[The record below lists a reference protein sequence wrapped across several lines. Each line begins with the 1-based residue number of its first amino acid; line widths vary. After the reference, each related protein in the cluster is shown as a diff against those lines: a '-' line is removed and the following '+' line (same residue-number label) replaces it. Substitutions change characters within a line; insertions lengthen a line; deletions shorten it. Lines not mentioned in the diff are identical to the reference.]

1 MAREF
6 SSGGRGKGRGTSKK
20 SDKGKSGWV
29 KPDGTPLRARKGD
42 YFPDKEINDRKKP
55 RPFTSRDGDSRP
67 RRDENAGERKP
78 YARRD
83 ESSTDRKP
91 FVRRDDDRGERKPYA
106 RRDDNSSTDRKPF
119 VRRDDDRGERKPY
132 ARRDDSSTDRK
143 PFVKRDDDRG
153 ERKPYARRDESSS
166 DRKPFVRRDDDR
178 GERKP
183 YARRDD
189 SSTDRKPF
197 VKRDDD
203 RGERKPYARRDDN
216 SSTDRKPFVRR
227 DDDRGERKPYA
238 RRDDSSSD
246 RKPFVRRDDDRGE
259 RKPYARR
266 DDSSTDRKPFIK
278 RDDDRGERKPY
289 ARRDD
294 NSSDRKPYVKRDDDR
309 GERKPYA
316 RRDDEG
322 GESKPYSSRDENS
335 TSRPYEKR
343 TGSYR
348 DYKDKGR
355 ETESGDREERSSDR
369 PSRPYN
375 ATGRSGKKP
384 FEKKRERYADRDHSK
399 EMRGRFDK
407 DRGSKS
413 RSEKPSGT
421 RKKSSFTPD
430 DNGSIRLNRY
440 ISNAGICS
448 RREADELIV
457 AGVISINGEI
467 VTELGTKVN
476 AGDVVKYHD
485 QTLKT
490 EKHVYVLLNKPKDYI
505 TTTEDPDERKTVM
518 ALVHDACK
526 ERIFPVGRLDRNT
539 TGLLLLTNDGEL
551 TKRLTHPS
559 GEIKKLYQVEL
570 DRNLTQGDMLRAAEG
585 VELED
590 GIASFDE
597 IQYVSTD
604 DKTII
609 GVELHSGKN
618 RIVRRIFEA
627 MDYKVRKLD
636 RTTFAGLTKKDLPRG
651 RWRFLTEMEV
661 NMLKML
667 TGKKRKA
674 AAEMDLEE

>member
-67 RRDENAGERKP
+67 RRDEDAGERKP

-91 FVRRDDDRGERKPYA
+91 FA
-106 RRDDNSSTDRKPF
+106 R
-119 VRRDDDRGERKPY
+119 
-132 ARRDDSSTDRK
+132 
-143 PFVKRDDDRG
+143 RDDDRG
-153 ERKPYARRDESSS
+153 ERKPYARRDESST
-166 DRKPFVRRDDDR
+166 DRKPFARRDDDR

-189 SSTDRKPF
+189 
-197 VKRDDD
+197 
-203 RGERKPYARRDDN
+203 

-246 RKPFVRRDDDRGE
+246 RKPFVKRDDDRGERKPYARPDDSSTDRKPFVRRDDDRGE

-266 DDSSTDRKPFIK
+266 DD
-278 RDDDRGERKPY
+278 
-289 ARRDD
+289 
-294 NSSDRKPYVKRDDDR
+294 
-309 GERKPYA
+309 
-316 RRDDEG
+316 
-322 GESKPYSSRDENS
+322 
-335 TSRPYEKR
+335 EKR

-355 ETESGDREERSSDR
+355 ETETGDREERSSDR

-570 DRNLTQGDMLRAAEG
+570 DRNLTQADMLRAAEG

>member
-67 RRDENAGERKP
+67 RRDEDAGERKP

-83 ESSTDRKP
+83 ESSTDRKPFARRDDDRGERKPYARRDESSTDRKPFARRDDDRGERKPYGRRDDSSSDRKPFARRDDDRGERKPYARPDDSSTDRKPFARRDDDRGERKPYARRDDSSTDRKP

-106 RRDDNSSTDRKPF
+106 RRDD
-119 VRRDDDRGERKPY
+119 
-132 ARRDDSSTDRK
+132 
-143 PFVKRDDDRG
+143 
-153 ERKPYARRDESSS
+153 
-166 DRKPFVRRDDDR
+166 
-178 GERKP
+178 
-183 YARRDD
+183 
-189 SSTDRKPF
+189 
-197 VKRDDD
+197 
-203 RGERKPYARRDDN
+203 
-216 SSTDRKPFVRR
+216 
-227 DDDRGERKPYA
+227 
-238 RRDDSSSD
+238 
-246 RKPFVRRDDDRGE
+246 
-259 RKPYARR
+259 
-266 DDSSTDRKPFIK
+266 
-278 RDDDRGERKPY
+278 
-289 ARRDD
+289 
-294 NSSDRKPYVKRDDDR
+294 
-309 GERKPYA
+309 
-316 RRDDEG
+316 
-322 GESKPYSSRDENS
+322 
-335 TSRPYEKR
+335 EKR
-343 TGSYR
+343 TGFYR

-355 ETESGDREERSSDR
+355 ETETGDREERSSDR

-570 DRNLTQGDMLRAAEG
+570 DRNLTQADMLRAAEG

>member
-67 RRDENAGERKP
+67 RRDEDAGERKP

-91 FVRRDDDRGERKPYA
+91 FA
-106 RRDDNSSTDRKPF
+106 R
-119 VRRDDDRGERKPY
+119 
-132 ARRDDSSTDRK
+132 
-143 PFVKRDDDRG
+143 RDDDRG
-153 ERKPYARRDESSS
+153 ERKPYARRDESST
-166 DRKPFVRRDDDR
+166 DRKPFARRDDDRGERKPYARRDESSTDRKPFARRDDDR

-189 SSTDRKPF
+189 
-197 VKRDDD
+197 
-203 RGERKPYARRDDN
+203 

-246 RKPFVRRDDDRGE
+246 RKPFVKRDDDRGERKPYARPDDSSTDSKPFVRRDDDRGE

-266 DDSSTDRKPFIK
+266 DD
-278 RDDDRGERKPY
+278 
-289 ARRDD
+289 
-294 NSSDRKPYVKRDDDR
+294 
-309 GERKPYA
+309 
-316 RRDDEG
+316 
-322 GESKPYSSRDENS
+322 
-335 TSRPYEKR
+335 EKR

-355 ETESGDREERSSDR
+355 ETETGDREERSSDR

-570 DRNLTQGDMLRAAEG
+570 DRNLTQADMLRAAEG

>member
-67 RRDENAGERKP
+67 RRDEDAGERKP

-91 FVRRDDDRGERKPYA
+91 FA
-106 RRDDNSSTDRKPF
+106 R
-119 VRRDDDRGERKPY
+119 
-132 ARRDDSSTDRK
+132 
-143 PFVKRDDDRG
+143 RDDDRG
-153 ERKPYARRDESSS
+153 ERKPYARRDESST
-166 DRKPFVRRDDDR
+166 DRKPFARRDDDR

-189 SSTDRKPF
+189 
-197 VKRDDD
+197 
-203 RGERKPYARRDDN
+203 

-246 RKPFVRRDDDRGE
+246 RKPFVKRDDDRGERKPYARPDDSSTDSKPFVRRDDDRGE

-266 DDSSTDRKPFIK
+266 DD
-278 RDDDRGERKPY
+278 
-289 ARRDD
+289 
-294 NSSDRKPYVKRDDDR
+294 
-309 GERKPYA
+309 
-316 RRDDEG
+316 
-322 GESKPYSSRDENS
+322 
-335 TSRPYEKR
+335 EKR

-355 ETESGDREERSSDR
+355 ETETGDREERSSDR

-570 DRNLTQGDMLRAAEG
+570 DRNLTQADMLRAAEG